1 MIQNDAVRSVVDSD
15 AIDAFVDVRQR
26 NWWLHVLE
34 GAALNGAWGAI
45 NSNTVGTSLVE
56 HLGGAAWMVALMPM
70 AASIGF
76 AFGPILTAHHLDHQ
90 NQFLPLL
97 RRTLPLSRLPILVT
111 ALVLWQF
118 GSGPLALWTVLGSS
132 LVYGMI
138 GGLSVG
144 AWQQLVLCTVPAS
157 ERASLFAWRYL
168 ASNLLALCAGSLVR
182 PVLASWPGTRGYA
195 ILHLITFAGAI
206 LSYRL
211 LTSIREPRAG
221 CAPALPQRNFFQNL
235 REVPGLFD
243 ADRRL
248 RLYLW
253 TTVLMNSQ
261 FLLMGFL
268 ALHARNTLGRSEA
281 YAGTLTSAQMVGA
294 VIGTF
299 VAARLGHRYSS
310 RALLISAR
318 VLMLAVALGALV
330 AGSDWAFRALF
341 ALYGAALWVNLVG
354 HNTLTLELLPP
365 ARRSTVLAIFSV
377 VQVPCMLGAAQLG
390 AWLWHA
396 QVSFAWIAGASAI
409 GLGGALAAMLASH
422 ASLARPA

>member
-1 MIQNDAVRSVVDSD
+1 
-15 AIDAFVDVRQR
+15 
-26 NWWLHVLE
+26 
-34 GAALNGAWGAI
+34 
-45 NSNTVGTSLVE
+45 
-56 HLGGAAWMVALMPM
+56 
-70 AASIGF
+70 
-76 AFGPILTAHHLDHQ
+76 
-90 NQFLPLL
+90 
-97 RRTLPLSRLPILVT
+97 
-111 ALVLWQF
+111 
-118 GSGPLALWTVLGSS
+118 LALWTVLGSS

-182 PVLASWPGTRGYA
+182 PVLASWPGARGYA

-211 LTSIREPRAG
+211 LISIREPRAG
-221 CAPALPQRNFFQNL
+221 CPPALPQRNFFQNL

-294 VIGTF
+294 VVGTF
-299 VAARLGHRYSS
+299 FAARLGNRYSS
-310 RALLISAR
+310 RVLLISAR

-330 AGSDWAFRALF
+330 AGSDWVFRGLF

-377 VQVPCMLGAAQLG
+377 VQVPCMLAAAQLG

-396 QVSFAWIAGASAI
+396 QVSFVWIAGASAV
-409 GLGGALAAMLASH
+409 GLGGALIAMLASH
-422 ASLARPA
+422 ASLAQPA